1 MSKSSFPLQPA
12 PGVVARTD
20 DGRGNFLVNVTSNV
34 AYMAL
39 SMGVMLWYVPF
50 LINHLGVAAYGVV
63 PLANSLIL
71 YFAPATDGLNVAV
84 NRYLTIDLNRGDRDA
99 ANRTFNTA
107 FFTAVL
113 AMAALLPLTLIMVW
127 QFAVVFE
134 TPAGLENE
142 TRFLFAGV
150 MLTFLLAIVGA
161 TFEVSSIALHRFDL
175 RNLVRGLALLT
186 RVAVPALLF
195 WWLGARLWH
204 VGLGYGLSAA
214 VGLVGAWWLW
224 RKLTPQLQVRF
235 AAFDRSRL
243 RALLGLSGWSV
254 VNRIGLLLF
263 LSVDLAIVNLYL
275 GAQATG
281 EYGTLIL
288 FPELIRNLTDTVS
301 SVLNPAITAR
311 YALGDWEGLRTL
323 ATRSVK
329 LLGLVLALPIGLA
342 CGFAQPFLTLWLGP
356 EFARLD
362 LLLIVLVG
370 HLSVTLATL
379 PLSYVL
385 TSYNKVKIQGIVTLI
400 LGVVNVMLG
409 IYLAVGANL
418 GALGVALATAIVYTV
433 RNLFFLSSYSAAT
446 MNCPPWTFYLTLTA
460 GAAATLLTGLAAWA
474 LQQFWP
480 VESWPH
486 LIVCALALSIAYLGL
501 VYRVVL
507 NREDRR
513 LLVALVPSR
522 MARWSD

>member
-1 MSKSSFPLQPA
+1 LQPTT
-12 PGVVARTD
+12 GVATRAA
-20 DGRGNFLVNVTSNV
+20 DGRGHFLVNVTSNV
-34 AYMAL
+34 AYMVL

-71 YFAPATDGLNVAV
+71 YFSPATDGLNVAV
-84 NRYLTIDLNRGDRDA
+84 NRYLTIDLNRGDAYA

-107 FFTAVL
+107 FFTVVV
-113 AMAALLPLTLIMVW
+113 AMVALLPLMLVMVW

-142 TRFLFAGV
+142 ARVLFAGV

-175 RNLVRGLALLT
+175 RNLVRGVALLT

-195 WWLGARLWH
+195 WWLGARLWQ
-204 VGLGYGLSAA
+204 VGLGYGLSAG
-214 VGLVGAWWLW
+214 VGLAGAWWLW
-224 RKLTPQLQVRF
+224 RRLTPQLQVRL

-288 FPELIRNLTDTVS
+288 FPELLRNLTDTVS

-311 YALGDWEGLRTL
+311 YAVGDREGLRTL

-329 LLGLVLALPIGLA
+329 LLGLALALPIGLA
-342 CGFAQPFLTLWLGP
+342 CGLAQPFLQLWLGP
-356 EFARLD
+356 EFQRLD

-385 TSYNKVKIQGIVTLI
+385 TSYNKVKIQGVVTLV
-400 LGVVNVMLG
+400 LGVVNVILG

-418 GALGVALATAIVYTV
+418 GAVGVALATGIVYTV

-446 MNCPPWTFYLTLTA
+446 MECRWWSFYPTLST
-460 GAAATLLTGLAAWA
+460 GAVATLLVGFGVYGLR
-474 LQQFWP
+474 LLWP
-480 VESWPH
+480 VESWLH
-486 LIVCALALSIAYLGL
+486 LLVIGMATAVAYLGI
-501 VYRVVL
+501 VYRVGL
-507 NREDRR
+507 NAADRQ
-513 LLVALVPSR
+513 LLVDLLPQR
-522 MARWSD
+522 MVRWSEQR